1 MELFNSYKICEQGIM
16 NNFIIKKYFLISLVC
31 TILIFLSFNFII
43 NKINFNIGI
52 DFTSTKTFTLSKGT
66 KNVLANIEEPLK
78 IEFIYSRSLSK
89 NIPIIQNY
97 ANQIEGLINRY
108 VGLAKGKIEFQI
120 IEPEPY
126 SDEEDYVERFG
137 VQGFPVDQEGSNV
150 YFGLIATNTTDDTEI
165 IPFFDPSKAGSLE
178 KQLTDIVYKLNR
190 VEKPKIGILTQVETQ
205 SPNPNIPLQGEYIL
219 FEQLGNYYEIEYL
232 SPTAEI
238 FENIDLLVVY
248 HPAEISDITEYAIE
262 QFILRGGKTLIFVD
276 PYFEKDDYTDKS
288 STLDNVLKTLNINY
302 IDRVILDGAQ
312 ATRLQ
317 TQQNISDNTSL
328 QTLLK
333 LNWPEVRTD
342 FINQQEDISNGLS
355 LIRLISPGGLMKLE
369 DESKTTYTSVLS
381 SSELTMD
388 LSIQEVQDPIE
399 IINNFNPTGIIYDF
413 AVKVGGTALSNF
425 ENFENKYSNHISQ
438 SQDDLNV
445 IVFSDA
451 DFIRS
456 PYWARVQKF
465 LGSTVIEESSDNGT
479 IVSNIMD
486 VMTGFDDFIDLRN
499 KETPFRPFT
508 VVQKL
513 QAEAEKQYL
522 GQEQELQEKLDLTLQ
537 EIKNLSGG
545 RVNENV
551 QLSESQMEELAAFQF
566 EVERTRKELREV
578 RRNLNKDIDALSNKI
593 NVLNTFLIP
602 ILLII
607 LMFFVPYQ
615 LGIRKRKS

>member
-1 MELFNSYKICEQGIM
+1 M

-355 LIRLISPGGLMKLE
+355 LIRLISPGGLKKLE

-388 LSIQEVQDPIE
+388 LSIPEVQDPIE

>member
-1 MELFNSYKICEQGIM
+1 M
-16 NNFIIKKYFLISLVC
+16 NKLILKKYFFISVVS
-31 TILIFLSFNFII
+31 TILLFLSFNFII
-43 NKINFNIGI
+43 NKVNFNIGI

-97 ANQIEGLINRY
+97 ATQIEGLLNRY
-108 VGLAKGKIEFQI
+108 ESLAKGKIDFQI
-120 IEPEPY
+120 LEPEPY
-126 SDEEDYVERFG
+126 SDQEDYVERYG
-137 VQGFPVDQEGSNV
+137 VQGFPVGLEGSNI
-150 YFGLIATNTTDDTEI
+150 YFGMIATNTTDDLEI
-165 IPFFDPSKAGSLE
+165 IPFFDPSKGGSLE

-190 VEKPKIGILTQVETQ
+190 VEKPKIGLLTQVETK
-205 SPNPNIPLQGEYIL
+205 SPNPNIPLQGEYII
-219 FEQLGNYYEIEYL
+219 FEQLENYYDIEYL

-248 HPAEISDITEYAIE
+248 HPAEISENTEYAIE

-276 PYFEKDDYTDKS
+276 PYFEKDDYTDKT
-288 STLDNVLKTLNINY
+288 STLNNVFKTLNINY
-302 IDRVILDGAQ
+302 VDRVILDGTQ

-317 TQQNISDNTSL
+317 TQQNISDSTSL

-355 LIRLISPGGLMKLE
+355 LVRLISPGGLMKLE
-369 DESKTTYTSVLS
+369 EESQTTYSSILS

-399 IINNFNPTGIIYDF
+399 LINNFNPTGLIYDF
-413 AVKVGGTALSNF
+413 AVKVGGTAQSNF
-425 ENFENKYSNHISQ
+425 DNFEGKYSDHISQ
-438 SQDDLNV
+438 SQENINV

-451 DFIRS
+451 DFIRG

-465 LGSTVIEESSDNGT
+465 LNSTVIEESSDNGT
-479 IVSNIMD
+479 LVSNIMD

-522 GQEQELQEKLDLTLQ
+522 GQEQELQQKLDLTLQ

-545 RVNENV
+545 RDNENV
-551 QLSESQMEELAAFQF
+551 QLSENQMEELALFQL

-578 RRNLNKDIDALSNKI
+578 RRNLNKDIDALANKI

-615 LGIRKRKS
+615 LGIRKRKSR

>member
-1 MELFNSYKICEQGIM
+1 M

-66 KNVLANIEEPLK
+66 KNVLANIQEPLK

-97 ANQIEGLINRY
+97 ANQIEGLISRY

>member
-1 MELFNSYKICEQGIM
+1 M
-16 NNFIIKKYFLISLVC
+16 NKLILKKYFFISIVS
-31 TILIFLSFNFII
+31 TILLFLSFNFII
-43 NKINFNIGI
+43 NKVNFNIGI

-97 ANQIEGLINRY
+97 ATQIEGLLNRY
-108 VGLAKGKIEFQI
+108 ESLAKGKIDFQI

-126 SDEEDYVERFG
+126 SDQEDYVERYG
-137 VQGFPVDQEGSNV
+137 VQGFPVGLEGSNI
-150 YFGLIATNTTDDTEI
+150 YFGMIATNTTDDLEI
-165 IPFFDPSKAGSLE
+165 IPFFDPSKGGSLE

-190 VEKPKIGILTQVETQ
+190 VEKPKIGLLTQVETK
-205 SPNPNIPLQGEYIL
+205 SPNPNIPLQGEYII
-219 FEQLGNYYEIEYL
+219 FEQLENYYDIEYL

-248 HPAEISDITEYAIE
+248 HPAEISENTEYAIE

-276 PYFEKDDYTDKS
+276 PYFEKDDYTDKT
-288 STLDNVLKTLNINY
+288 STLNNVLKTLNISY
-302 IDRVILDGAQ
+302 VDRVILDGTQ

-317 TQQNISDNTSL
+317 TQQNISDSTSL

-355 LIRLISPGGLMKLE
+355 LVRLISPGGLMKLE
-369 DESKTTYTSVLS
+369 EESQTTYSSILS

-399 IINNFNPTGIIYDF
+399 LINNFNPTGIIYDF
-413 AVKVGGTALSNF
+413 AVKVGGMAQSNF
-425 ENFENKYSNHISQ
+425 DNFEGKYSDHISQ
-438 SQDDLNV
+438 SQENINV

-451 DFIRS
+451 DFIRG

-465 LGSTVIEESSDNGT
+465 LNSTVIEESSDNGT
-479 IVSNIMD
+479 LVSNIMD

-522 GQEQELQEKLDLTLQ
+522 GQEQELQQKLDLTLQ

-545 RVNENV
+545 RDNENV
-551 QLSESQMEELAAFQF
+551 QLSENQMEELALFQL

-578 RRNLNKDIDALSNKI
+578 RRNLNKDIDALANKI

-602 ILLII
+602 IILII

-615 LGIRKRKS
+615 LGIRKRKSR

>member
-1 MELFNSYKICEQGIM
+1 M
-16 NNFIIKKYFLISLVC
+16 NKLLLKKYFFISVVS
-31 TILIFLSFNFII
+31 TILLFLSFNFII
-43 NKINFNIGI
+43 NKVNFNIGI

-97 ANQIEGLINRY
+97 ATQIEGLLNRY
-108 VGLAKGKIEFQI
+108 ESLAKGKIDFQI

-126 SDEEDYVERFG
+126 SDQEDYVERYG
-137 VQGFPVDQEGSNV
+137 VQGFPVGLEGSNI
-150 YFGLIATNTTDDTEI
+150 YFGMIATNTTDDLEI
-165 IPFFDPSKAGSLE
+165 IPFFDPSKGGSLE

-190 VEKPKIGILTQVETQ
+190 VEKPKIGLLTQVETK
-205 SPNPNIPLQGEYIL
+205 SPNPNIPLQGEYII
-219 FEQLGNYYEIEYL
+219 FEQLENYYDIEYL

-248 HPAEISDITEYAIE
+248 HPAEISENTEYAIE

-276 PYFEKDDYTDKS
+276 PYFEKDDYTDKT
-288 STLDNVLKTLNINY
+288 STLNNVFKTLNINY
-302 IDRVILDGAQ
+302 VDRVILDGTQ

-317 TQQNISDNTSL
+317 TQQNISDSTSL

-355 LIRLISPGGLMKLE
+355 LVRLISPGGLMKLE
-369 DESKTTYTSVLS
+369 EESQTTYSSILS

-399 IINNFNPTGIIYDF
+399 LINNFNPTGLIYDF
-413 AVKVGGTALSNF
+413 AVKVGGTAQSNF
-425 ENFENKYSNHISQ
+425 DNFEGKYSDHISQ
-438 SQDDLNV
+438 SQENINV

-451 DFIRS
+451 DFIRG

-465 LGSTVIEESSDNGT
+465 LNSTVIEESSDNGT
-479 IVSNIMD
+479 LVSNIMD

-522 GQEQELQEKLDLTLQ
+522 GQEQELQQKLDLTLQ

-545 RVNENV
+545 RDNENV
-551 QLSESQMEELAAFQF
+551 QLSENQMEELALFQL

-578 RRNLNKDIDALSNKI
+578 RRNLNKDIDALANKI

-615 LGIRKRKS
+615 LGIRKRKSR

>member
-1 MELFNSYKICEQGIM
+1 M

-97 ANQIEGLINRY
+97 ANQIEGLISRY

-190 VEKPKIGILTQVETQ
+190 IEKPKIGILTQVETQ
-205 SPNPNIPLQGEYIL
+205 SPNPNIPLQGEYII

-262 QFILRGGKTLIFVD
+262 QFILSGGKTLIFVD

-328 QTLLK
+328 QTILK

-355 LIRLISPGGLMKLE
+355 LVRLISPGGLIKLE
-369 DESKTTYTSVLS
+369 DESETTYTSILS

-388 LSIQEVQDPIE
+388 LSIPEVQDPIE
-399 IINNFNPTGIIYDF
+399 VINNFNPTGIIYDF

-438 SQDDLNV
+438 SQDNLNV
-445 IVFSDA
+445 IIFSDA

-465 LGSTVIEESSDNGT
+465 LNSTVIEESSDNGT
-479 IVSNIMD
+479 LVSNIMD

>member
-1 MELFNSYKICEQGIM
+1 M

-66 KNVLANIEEPLK
+66 KNVLSNIEEPLK

-97 ANQIEGLINRY
+97 ANQIEGLISRY

-425 ENFENKYSNHISQ
+425 ENFESKYSNHISQ

>member
-1 MELFNSYKICEQGIM
+1 M

-66 KNVLANIEEPLK
+66 KNVLSNIEEPLK

-126 SDEEDYVERFG
+126 SDEEDYIERFG

>member
-1 MELFNSYKICEQGIM
+1 M
-16 NNFIIKKYFLISLVC
+16 NKLILKKYFFISVVS
-31 TILIFLSFNFII
+31 TILLFLSFNFII

-97 ANQIEGLINRY
+97 ATQIEGLLNRY
-108 VGLAKGKIEFQI
+108 ESLAKGKIDFQI

-126 SDEEDYVERFG
+126 SDQEDYVERYG
-137 VQGFPVDQEGSNV
+137 VQGFPVGLEGSNI
-150 YFGLIATNTTDDTEI
+150 YFGMIATNTTDDLEI
-165 IPFFDPSKAGSLE
+165 IPFFDPSKGGSLE

-190 VEKPKIGILTQVETQ
+190 VEKPKIGLLTQVETK
-205 SPNPNIPLQGEYIL
+205 SPNPNIPLQGEYII
-219 FEQLGNYYEIEYL
+219 FEQLENYYDIEYL

-248 HPAEISDITEYAIE
+248 HPAEISENTEYAIE

-276 PYFEKDDYTDKS
+276 PYFEKDDYTDKT
-288 STLDNVLKTLNINY
+288 STLNNVLKTLNINY
-302 IDRVILDGAQ
+302 VDRVILDGTQ

-317 TQQNISDNTSL
+317 TQQNISDSTSL

-355 LIRLISPGGLMKLE
+355 LVRLISPGGLMKLE
-369 DESKTTYTSVLS
+369 EESQTTYSSILS

-399 IINNFNPTGIIYDF
+399 LINNFNPTGIIYDF
-413 AVKVGGTALSNF
+413 AVKVGGMAQSNF
-425 ENFENKYSNHISQ
+425 DNFEGKYSDHISQ
-438 SQDDLNV
+438 SQENINV

-451 DFIRS
+451 DFIRG

-465 LGSTVIEESSDNGT
+465 LNSTVIEESSDNGT
-479 IVSNIMD
+479 LVSNIMD

-508 VVQKL
+508 VVQKI

-522 GQEQELQEKLDLTLQ
+522 GQEQELQQKLDLTLQ

-545 RVNENV
+545 RDNENV
-551 QLSESQMEELAAFQF
+551 QLSENQMEELALFQL

-578 RRNLNKDIDALSNKI
+578 RRNLNKDIDALANKI

-602 ILLII
+602 IILII

-615 LGIRKRKS
+615 LGIRKRKSR

>member
-1 MELFNSYKICEQGIM
+1 M
-16 NNFIIKKYFLISLVC
+16 NKLILKKYFFISVVS
-31 TILIFLSFNFII
+31 TILLFLSFNFII

-97 ANQIEGLINRY
+97 ATQIEGLLNRY
-108 VGLAKGKIEFQI
+108 ESLAKGKIDFQI

-126 SDEEDYVERFG
+126 SDQEDYVERYG
-137 VQGFPVDQEGSNV
+137 VQGFPVGLEGSNI
-150 YFGLIATNTTDDTEI
+150 YFGMIATNTTDDLEI
-165 IPFFDPSKAGSLE
+165 IPFFDPSKGGSLE

-190 VEKPKIGILTQVETQ
+190 VEKPKIGLLTQVETK
-205 SPNPNIPLQGEYIL
+205 SPNPNIPLQGEYII
-219 FEQLGNYYEIEYL
+219 FEQLENYYDIEYL

-248 HPAEISDITEYAIE
+248 HPAEISENTEYAIE

-276 PYFEKDDYTDKS
+276 PYFEKDDYTDKT
-288 STLDNVLKTLNINY
+288 STLNNVLKTLNINY
-302 IDRVILDGAQ
+302 VDRVILDGTQ

-317 TQQNISDNTSL
+317 TQQNISDSTSL

-355 LIRLISPGGLMKLE
+355 LVRLISPGGLMKLE
-369 DESKTTYTSVLS
+369 EESQTTYSSILS

-399 IINNFNPTGIIYDF
+399 LINNFNPTGIIYDF
-413 AVKVGGTALSNF
+413 AVKVGGMAQSNF
-425 ENFENKYSNHISQ
+425 DNFEGKFSDHISQ
-438 SQDDLNV
+438 SQENINV

-451 DFIRS
+451 DFIRG

-465 LGSTVIEESSDNGT
+465 LNSTVIEESSDNGT
-479 IVSNIMD
+479 LVSNIMD

-522 GQEQELQEKLDLTLQ
+522 GQEQELQQKLDLTLQ

-545 RVNENV
+545 RDNENV
-551 QLSESQMEELAAFQF
+551 QLSEKQMEELALFQL

-578 RRNLNKDIDALSNKI
+578 RRNLNKDIDALANKI

-602 ILLII
+602 IILII

-615 LGIRKRKS
+615 LGIRKRKSR

>member
-1 MELFNSYKICEQGIM
+1 M
-16 NNFIIKKYFLISLVC
+16 NKLILKKYFFISVVS
-31 TILIFLSFNFII
+31 TILLFLSFNFII

-97 ANQIEGLINRY
+97 ANQIEGLLNRY
-108 VGLAKGKIEFQI
+108 DSLAKGKIDFQI

-126 SDEEDYVERFG
+126 SDQEDYVERFG
-137 VQGFPVDQEGSNV
+137 VQGFPVGLEGSNI
-150 YFGLIATNTTDDTEI
+150 YFGLIATNTTDDIEI
-165 IPFFDPSKAGSLE
+165 IPFFDPSKGGSLE

-190 VEKPKIGILTQVETQ
+190 VEKPKIGLLTQVETK
-205 SPNPNIPLQGEYIL
+205 SPNPNIPLQGEYII
-219 FEQLGNYYEIEYL
+219 FEQLENYYDIEYL

-248 HPAEISDITEYAIE
+248 HPAEISENTEYAIE

-276 PYFEKDDYTDKS
+276 PYFEKDDYTDKA
-288 STLDNVLKTLNINY
+288 STLNNVLKTLNINY
-302 IDRVILDGAQ
+302 VDRVILDGTQ

-317 TQQNISDNTSL
+317 TQQNISDSTSL

-342 FINQQEDISNGLS
+342 FINQQEDISSGLS
-355 LIRLISPGGLMKLE
+355 LVRLISPGGLMKL
-369 DESKTTYTSVLS
+369 DEESQTTYSSILS

-399 IINNFNPTGIIYDF
+399 LINNFNPTGIIYDF
-413 AVKVGGTALSNF
+413 AVKVGGKAQSNF
-425 ENFENKYSNHISQ
+425 DNFESKYSDHISQ
-438 SQDDLNV
+438 SQENLNV

-465 LGSTVIEESSDNGT
+465 LNSTVIEESSDNGT
-479 IVSNIMD
+479 LVSNIMD

-522 GQEQELQEKLDLTLQ
+522 GQEQELQQKLDLTLQ
-537 EIKNLSGG
+537 EIQNLSGG
-545 RVNENV
+545 RDNENV
-551 QLSESQMEELAAFQF
+551 QLSEIQMEELALFQL

-578 RRNLNKDIDALSNKI
+578 RRNLNKDIDALANKI

-615 LGIRKRKS
+615 LGIRKRKSP

>member
-1 MELFNSYKICEQGIM
+1 M
-16 NNFIIKKYFLISLVC
+16 NKLILKNYFFISVVS
-31 TILIFLSFNFII
+31 TILLFLSFNFII
-43 NKINFNIGI
+43 NKVNFNIGI

-97 ANQIEGLINRY
+97 ATQIEGLLNRY
-108 VGLAKGKIEFQI
+108 ESLAKGKIDFQI

-126 SDEEDYVERFG
+126 SDQEDYVERYG
-137 VQGFPVDQEGSNV
+137 VQGFPVGLEGSNI
-150 YFGLIATNTTDDTEI
+150 YFGMIATNTTDDLEI
-165 IPFFDPSKAGSLE
+165 IPFFDPSKGGSLE

-190 VEKPKIGILTQVETQ
+190 VEKPKIGLLTQVETK
-205 SPNPNIPLQGEYIL
+205 SPNPNIPLQGEYII
-219 FEQLGNYYEIEYL
+219 FEQLEDYYDIEYL

-248 HPAEISDITEYAIE
+248 HPAEISENTEYAIE

-276 PYFEKDDYTDKS
+276 PYFEKDDYTDKT
-288 STLDNVLKTLNINY
+288 STLNNVFKTLNINY
-302 IDRVILDGAQ
+302 VDRVILDGTQ

-317 TQQNISDNTSL
+317 TQQNISDSTSL

-355 LIRLISPGGLMKLE
+355 LVRLISPGGLMKLE
-369 DESKTTYTSVLS
+369 EESQTTYSSILS

-399 IINNFNPTGIIYDF
+399 LINNFNPTGLIYDF
-413 AVKVGGTALSNF
+413 AVKVGGTAQSNF
-425 ENFENKYSNHISQ
+425 DNFEGKYSDHISQ
-438 SQDDLNV
+438 SQENINV

-451 DFIRS
+451 DFIRG

-465 LGSTVIEESSDNGT
+465 LNSTVIEESSDNGT
-479 IVSNIMD
+479 LVSNIMD

-522 GQEQELQEKLDLTLQ
+522 GQEQELQQKLDLTLQ

-545 RVNENV
+545 RDNENV
-551 QLSESQMEELAAFQF
+551 QLSETQMEELALFQL

-578 RRNLNKDIDALSNKI
+578 RRNLNKDIDALANKI

-615 LGIRKRKS
+615 LGIRKRKSR

>member
-1 MELFNSYKICEQGIM
+1 M
-16 NNFIIKKYFLISLVC
+16 NKLILKKYFFISVVS
-31 TILIFLSFNFII
+31 TILLFLSFNFII

-66 KNVLANIEEPLK
+66 KNVLTNIEEPLK

-97 ANQIEGLINRY
+97 ANQIEGLLNRY
-108 VGLAKGKIEFQI
+108 DSLAKGKIDFQI

-126 SDEEDYVERFG
+126 SDQEDYVERFG
-137 VQGFPVDQEGSNV
+137 VQGFPVGLEGSNI
-150 YFGLIATNTTDDTEI
+150 YFGLIATNTTDDIEI
-165 IPFFDPSKAGSLE
+165 IPFFDPSKGGSLE

-190 VEKPKIGILTQVETQ
+190 VEKPKIGLLTQVETK
-205 SPNPNIPLQGEYIL
+205 SPNPNIPLQGEYII
-219 FEQLGNYYEIEYL
+219 FEQLENYYDIEYL

-248 HPAEISDITEYAIE
+248 HPAEISENTEYAIE

-276 PYFEKDDYTDKS
+276 PYFEKDDYTDKT
-288 STLDNVLKTLNINY
+288 STLNNVLKTLNINY
-302 IDRVILDGAQ
+302 IDRVILDGTQ

-317 TQQNISDNTSL
+317 TQQNISDSTSL

-355 LIRLISPGGLMKLE
+355 LVRLISPGGLMKLE
-369 DESKTTYTSVLS
+369 EESQTTYSSILS

-399 IINNFNPTGIIYDF
+399 LINNFNPTGIIYDF
-413 AVKVGGTALSNF
+413 AVKVGGKAQSNF
-425 ENFENKYSNHISQ
+425 DNFESKYSNHISQ
-438 SQDDLNV
+438 SQENLNV

-465 LGSTVIEESSDNGT
+465 LNSTVIEESSDNGT
-479 IVSNIMD
+479 LVSNIMD

-522 GQEQELQEKLDLTLQ
+522 GQEQELQRKLDLTLQ
-537 EIKNLSGG
+537 EIQNLSGG
-545 RVNENV
+545 RDNENV
-551 QLSESQMEELAAFQF
+551 QLSETQMEELALFQL

-578 RRNLNKDIDALSNKI
+578 RRNLNKDIDALANKI

-615 LGIRKRKS
+615 LGIRKRKSR

>member
-1 MELFNSYKICEQGIM
+1 M

-66 KNVLANIEEPLK
+66 KNVLSNIEEPLK

-97 ANQIEGLINRY
+97 ANQIEGLISRY

-425 ENFENKYSNHISQ
+425 ENFENKYSNHTSQ

>member
-1 MELFNSYKICEQGIM
+1 MKKLIL
-16 NNFIIKKYFLISLVC
+16 KKYFFISVIS
-31 TILIFLSFNFII
+31 TILFFLSFNFII

-78 IEFIYSRSLSK
+78 FEFIYSRSLSK

-97 ANQIEGLINRY
+97 ANQIEGLLNRY
-108 VGLAKGKIEFQI
+108 DSLAKGKIDFQI

-126 SDEEDYVERFG
+126 SDQEDYVERFG
-137 VQGFPVDQEGSNV
+137 VQGFPVDQEGSNI
-150 YFGLIATNTTDDTEI
+150 YFGLIATNTTDDIEI

-178 KQLTDIVYKLNR
+178 KQLTDIIYKLNR
-190 VEKPKIGILTQVETQ
+190 VEKPKIGLLTQVETK

-232 SPTAEI
+232 NPTAEI
-238 FENIDLLVVY
+238 FENIDLLFVY
-248 HPAEISDITEYAIE
+248 HPAEISDNTEYAIE
-262 QFILRGGKTLIFVD
+262 QFILRGGKTLLFID
-276 PYFEKDDYTDKS
+276 PYFEKDDYSGKS
-288 STLDNVLKTLNINY
+288 SSLDNVLKTLNINY

-333 LNWPEVRTD
+333 LNWPEIRTD

-355 LIRLISPGGLMKLE
+355 LVRLISPGGLMKLNE
-369 DESKTTYTSVLS
+369 ESQTTYNSILS

-399 IINNFNPTGIIYDF
+399 LINNFNPTGIIYDF
-413 AVKVGGTALSNF
+413 AVRIGGAASSNF
-425 ENFENKYSNHISQ
+425 NNFENKYSNHISQ
-438 SQDDLNV
+438 SQENINV

-456 PYWARVQKF
+456 PFWARVQKF
-465 LGSTVIEESSDNGT
+465 LNSTVVEESSDNGT
-479 IVSNIMD
+479 LVSNIMD
-486 VMTGFDDFIDLRN
+486 LMTGFDDFIDLRN

-508 VVQKL
+508 VVQKM

-522 GQEQELQEKLDLTLQ
+522 GQEQELQQKLDLTLQ
-537 EIKNLSGG
+537 KIKNLSGG
-545 RVNENV
+545 RDSENV
-551 QLSESQMEELAAFQF
+551 QLSETQIEELAAFQF

-578 RRNLNKDIDALSNKI
+578 RRNLNKDIDALANKI
-593 NVLNTFLIP
+593 NAINTFFIP

-607 LMFFVPYQ
+607 LLFFVPYQ
-615 LGIRKRKS
+615 LGIRKRKSR

>member
-1 MELFNSYKICEQGIM
+1 M
-16 NNFIIKKYFLISLVC
+16 NKLILKKYFFISVVS
-31 TILIFLSFNFII
+31 TILLFLSFNFII

-97 ANQIEGLINRY
+97 ANQIEGLLNRY
-108 VGLAKGKIEFQI
+108 DSLAKGKIDFQI

-126 SDEEDYVERFG
+126 SDQEDYVERFG
-137 VQGFPVDQEGSNV
+137 VQGFPVGLEGSNI
-150 YFGLIATNTTDDTEI
+150 YFGLIATNTTDDIEI
-165 IPFFDPSKAGSLE
+165 IPFFDPSKGGSLE

-190 VEKPKIGILTQVETQ
+190 VEKPKIGLLTQVETK
-205 SPNPNIPLQGEYIL
+205 SPNPNIPLQGEYII
-219 FEQLGNYYEIEYL
+219 FEQLENYYDIEYL

-248 HPAEISDITEYAIE
+248 HPAEISENTEYAIE

-276 PYFEKDDYTDKS
+276 PYFEKDDYTDKT
-288 STLDNVLKTLNINY
+288 STLNNVLKTLNINY
-302 IDRVILDGAQ
+302 VDRVILDGTQ

-317 TQQNISDNTSL
+317 TQQNISDSTSL

-342 FINQQEDISNGLS
+342 FINQQEDISSGLS
-355 LIRLISPGGLMKLE
+355 LVRLISPGGLMKL
-369 DESKTTYTSVLS
+369 DEESQTTYSSILS

-399 IINNFNPTGIIYDF
+399 LINNFNPTGIIYDF
-413 AVKVGGTALSNF
+413 AVKVGGKAQSNF
-425 ENFENKYSNHISQ
+425 DNFESKYSDHISQ
-438 SQDDLNV
+438 SQENLNV

-465 LGSTVIEESSDNGT
+465 LNSTVIEESSDNGT
-479 IVSNIMD
+479 LVSNIMD

-522 GQEQELQEKLDLTLQ
+522 GQEQELQQKLDLTLQ
-537 EIKNLSGG
+537 EIQNLSGG
-545 RVNENV
+545 RDNENV
-551 QLSESQMEELAAFQF
+551 QLSETQMEELALFQL

-578 RRNLNKDIDALSNKI
+578 RRNLNKDIDALANKI

-615 LGIRKRKS
+615 LGIRKRKSP

>member
-1 MELFNSYKICEQGIM
+1 M
-16 NNFIIKKYFLISLVC
+16 NKLILKKYFLISVVS
-31 TILIFLSFNFII
+31 TILLFLSFNFII
-43 NKINFNIGI
+43 NKVNFNIGI

-66 KNVLANIEEPLK
+66 KNVLANIDEPLK
-78 IEFIYSRSLSK
+78 VEFIYSRSLSK

-97 ANQIEGLINRY
+97 ANQIEGLLNRY
-108 VGLAKGKIEFQI
+108 DSLARGKIDFQI

-126 SDEEDYVERFG
+126 SDQEDYVERFG
-137 VQGFPVDQEGSNV
+137 VQGFPVGLEGSNI
-150 YFGLIATNTTDDTEI
+150 YLGLIATNTTDDIEI
-165 IPFFDPSKAGSLE
+165 IPFFDPSKGGSLE

-190 VEKPKIGILTQVETQ
+190 VEKPKIGLLTQVETK
-205 SPNPNIPLQGEYIL
+205 SPNPNIPLQGEYII
-219 FEQLGNYYEIEYL
+219 FEQLENYYDIAYL

-248 HPAEISDITEYAIE
+248 HPAEISENTEYAIE
-262 QFILRGGKTLIFVD
+262 QFILRGGKTLIFID
-276 PYFEKDDYTDKS
+276 PYFEKDDYTDKT
-288 STLDNVLKTLNINY
+288 STLNNVLKTLNINY

-317 TQQNISDNTSL
+317 TQQNISDSTSL

-355 LIRLISPGGLMKLE
+355 LVRLISPGGLMKL
-369 DESKTTYTSVLS
+369 DEESQTTYSSILS

-399 IINNFNPTGIIYDF
+399 LINNFNPTGIIYDF
-413 AVKVGGTALSNF
+413 AVKVGGTAQSNF
-425 ENFENKYSNHISQ
+425 DNFEGKYSDHISQ
-438 SQDDLNV
+438 SEENLNV

-451 DFIRS
+451 DFIRG

-465 LGSTVIEESSDNGT
+465 LNSTVIEESSDNGT
-479 IVSNIMD
+479 LVSNIID

-513 QAEAEKQYL
+513 QADAEKQYL
-522 GQEQELQEKLDLTLQ
+522 GQEQELQQKLDLTLQ

-545 RVNENV
+545 RDNENV
-551 QLSESQMEELAAFQF
+551 QLSETQMEELALFQL

-578 RRNLNKDIDALSNKI
+578 RRNLNKDIDALANKI

-615 LGIRKRKS
+615 LGIRKRKSQ

>member
-1 MELFNSYKICEQGIM
+1 M
-16 NNFIIKKYFLISLVC
+16 NKLILKKYFFISVVS
-31 TILIFLSFNFII
+31 TILLFLSFNFII

-97 ANQIEGLINRY
+97 ANQIEGLLNRY
-108 VGLAKGKIEFQI
+108 DSLAKGKIDFQI

-126 SDEEDYVERFG
+126 SDQEDYVERFG
-137 VQGFPVDQEGSNV
+137 VQGFPVGLEGSNI
-150 YFGLIATNTTDDTEI
+150 YFGLIATNTTDDIEI
-165 IPFFDPSKAGSLE
+165 IPFFDPSKGGSLE

-190 VEKPKIGILTQVETQ
+190 VEKPKIGLLTQVETK
-205 SPNPNIPLQGEYIL
+205 SPNPNIPLQGEYII
-219 FEQLGNYYEIEYL
+219 FEQLENYYDIEYL

-248 HPAEISDITEYAIE
+248 HPAEISENTEYAIE

-276 PYFEKDDYTDKS
+276 PYFEKDDYTDKA
-288 STLDNVLKTLNINY
+288 STLNNVLKTLNINY
-302 IDRVILDGAQ
+302 VDRVILDGTQ

-317 TQQNISDNTSL
+317 TQQNISDSTSL

-342 FINQQEDISNGLS
+342 FINQQEDISSGLS
-355 LIRLISPGGLMKLE
+355 LVRLISPGGLMKL
-369 DESKTTYTSVLS
+369 DEESQTTYSSILS

-399 IINNFNPTGIIYDF
+399 LINNFNPTGIIYDF
-413 AVKVGGTALSNF
+413 AVKVGGKAQSNF
-425 ENFENKYSNHISQ
+425 DNFESKYSDHISQ
-438 SQDDLNV
+438 SQENLNV

-465 LGSTVIEESSDNGT
+465 LNSTVIEESSDNGT
-479 IVSNIMD
+479 LVSNIMD

-522 GQEQELQEKLDLTLQ
+522 GQEQELQQKLDLTLQ
-537 EIKNLSGG
+537 EIQNLSGG
-545 RVNENV
+545 RDNENV
-551 QLSESQMEELAAFQF
+551 QLSETQMEELALFQL

-578 RRNLNKDIDALSNKI
+578 RRNLNKDIDALANKI

-615 LGIRKRKS
+615 LGIRKRKSP

>member
-1 MELFNSYKICEQGIM
+1 M

-97 ANQIEGLINRY
+97 ANQIEGLISRY

-479 IVSNIMD
+479 LVSNIMD